1 MVSRNGDSPDWLK
14 SCHVPDF
21 LGMVEAHAKILHY
34 LAKLILNTAC
44 VNMSQSG
51 VDTVVPICS
60 VVERYSFQHEYIIRM
75 TMIFSRKYSHFDN
88 NIIKIPKT
96 RKAVLGHMYDTT
108 GF

>member
-1 MVSRNGDSPDWLK
+1 MVSGNGDSPDWLK

-21 LGMVEAHAKILHY
+21 LSMVEAHAKILHY

-60 VVERYSFQHEYIIRM
+60 VVERYSFQHEYVIRM
-75 TMIFSRKYSHFDN
+75 ADN
-88 NIIKIPKT
+88 FQSKVFTFCWQYN
-96 RKAVLGHMYDTT
+96 
-108 GF
+108 